1 MLAMMNDVFM
11 IPIVAMLI
19 PIIVVPVA
27 IAAKQARRRRE
38 FEHAE
43 RMCALE
49 LGRPIPQSH
58 AWPALVAIF
67 IGAGVPVGTFLICWL
82 ATASTNHVT
91 DQIFMVAGLVS
102 FAAVIAGFRLGANL
116 IAASSVLHE
125 ETPVVRNGKPTLD
138 PDAYDVVSRRG

>member
-43 RMCALE
+43 KRGPGA
-49 LGRPIPQSH
+49 GPADPQSH